1 MQLQTKAVSLRYKIN
16 SYNNFNMET
25 KVNLQ
30 ESLEKVKE
38 LVKKEAERAI
48 WGHDNCIVVVDDVYP
63 FHIEVA
69 VGLRY
74 LYYEAFI
81 EAYHY
86 EEEVGGVEFANSLDI
101 DLSLDEDYVDECK
114 ANGIEIPIT
123 EDELSDVKE
132 ELAELIE
139 NEVENFNYNK

>member
-1 MQLQTKAVSLRYKIN
+1 
-16 SYNNFNMET
+16 MET

-38 LVKKEAERAI
+38 LVKKEAEKAI
-48 WGHDNCIVVVDDVYP
+48 WGHDDGIVVVDDVYP

-74 LYYEAFI
+74 LYYTAFVDP
-81 EAYHY
+81 YY
-86 EEEVGGVEFANSLDI
+86 YDVDGEVELANSLDI
-101 DLSLDEDYVDECK
+101 DLSLDDDYVDECN
-114 ANGIEIPIT
+114 ADGIEIPIT

-132 ELAELIE
+132 ELVEFIE
-139 NEVENFNYNK
+139 NEVDNFNYNR

>member
-1 MQLQTKAVSLRYKIN
+1 
-16 SYNNFNMET
+16 MET

-38 LVKKEAERAI
+38 LVKNKAEKAI
-48 WGHDNCIVVVDDVYP
+48 WGHDDGIVVVDDVYP

-74 LYYEAFI
+74 LYYEEFI

-86 EEEVGGVEFANSLDI
+86 EEEVGGVELANRIDI
-101 DLSLDEDYVDECK
+101 DLSLDDDYVDECK

-132 ELAELIE
+132 ELVALIE
-139 NEVENFNYNK
+139 NEVDEFNDYKKPSYGRTFY